1 MKTATIR
8 EFRNHYTRVLR
19 WVAGGEEVE
28 ITRHGTV
35 VAKVVPPST
44 RTGKADW
51 TRSAALNRPAWSKAL
66 SNRERDAILAESQG
80 S

>member
-8 EFRNHYTRVLR
+8 EFRNHYSRVLK

-35 VAKVVPPST
+35 VAKVVPAATPPA
-44 RTGKADW
+44 KVDW